1 MKKPSE
7 FSLLSYLKADLS
19 RANNFLNGDLYSQTG
34 LRFWFGLFSFRF
46 LPVFLYRV
54 SYFFYRLNI
63 KPIAMIFSAL
73 NFFLFGIEIS
83 NRCHIGKG
91 LFLPH
96 THGTV
101 IGAFS
106 IGENVTIFHGV
117 TIGSRELDFDY
128 KEENRPKIHDGV
140 MIGSGAKVIGGV
152 IVGSNAR
159 IGANAVVMRDVPPST
174 LAVGV
179 PARVIA

>member
-1 MKKPSE
+1 MKKPSD
-7 FSLLSYLKADLS
+7 FSLLSYLKADLL
-19 RANNFLNGDLYSQTG
+19 RANCLLNGDGFSQSR
-34 LRFWFGLFSFRF
+34 LRLFFDFFSIRF

-63 KPIAMIFSAL
+63 KPISMLFSAL
-73 NFFLFGIEIS
+73 NFVLFGIEIS

-101 IGAFS
+101 IGAFF
-106 IGENVTIFHGV
+106 IGENVTIFQGV
-117 TIGSRELDFDY
+117 TIGAGKLDFEY
-128 KEENRPKIHDGV
+128 KEQNRPKIYDGV
-140 MIGSGAKVIGGV
+140 TIGAGAKVLGGI
-152 IVGSNAR
+152 IVGSDAR
-159 IGANAVVMRDVPPST
+159 IGANAVVVKDIPPSS

-179 PARVIA
+179 PARVVQ